1 MNQLGIKQYYDKI
14 KKLPIKESYDRG
26 EILTSNFCIE
36 KQGDME
42 IYYCTHNEYI
52 NKEGKIFIIGI
63 TPGFQ
68 QMNKS
73 IAVAR
78 EAIESNITLEEISY
92 ICKREGRFYGVI
104 RKNIIDMLDELELHK
119 MFGMDSCKELFE
131 NKDYLLHTTS
141 VIPFAVFVEG
151 KNYTGHKPKILK
163 NRLLTKYTK
172 EYFYP
177 QAEALS
183 HALFIPLGKSVD
195 EILDGLVDSG
205 VLKEEQCL
213 KGFPHPSGANGH
225 RLKQFEKNKEHLKK
239 TIKNYY
245 QK

>member
-1 MNQLGIKQYYDKI
+1 MNHLGIKQYYDRV
-14 KKLPIKESYDRG
+14 KKLPVKESYDKG
-26 EILTSNFCIE
+26 EILTSDFCIE
-36 KQGDME
+36 KQGDIE

-52 NKEGKIFIIGI
+52 NKEAKIFIIGI

-78 EAIESNITLEEISY
+78 EAIESNITLEEIPY
-92 ICKREGRFYGVI
+92 MCKREGRFYGVI

-119 MFGMDSCKELFE
+119 MFGMESCKELFE
-131 NKDYLLHTTS
+131 QRDYLLHTTS

-151 KNYTGHKPKILK
+151 KNYTGHKPKML
-163 NRLLTKYTK
+163 RSELLTKYIK

-177 QAEALS
+177 QVEALN
-183 HALFIPLGKSVD
+183 HALFIPLGKSV
-195 EILDGLVDSG
+195 EEVFNELIKCG
-205 VLKEEQCL
+205 VLRKEQCL

-225 RLKQFEKNKEHLKK
+225 RLIQFEKNKEHMKK
-239 TIKNYY
+239 TIKNYF
-245 QK
+245 Q

>member
-14 KKLPIKESYDRG
+14 KKLPIKKSYDRG

-52 NKEGKIFIIGI
+52 NKEAKIFIIGI

-131 NKDYLLHTTS
+131 HRDCLLHTTS

-151 KNYTGHKPKILK
+151 KNYTGHKPKML
-163 NRLLTKYTK
+163 RSELLTKYIK

-177 QAEALS
+177 QVEALN
-183 HALFIPLGKSVD
+183 HALFIPLGKSV
-195 EILDGLVDSG
+195 EEVLNELIKYG
-205 VLKEEQCL
+205 VLRQEQCL

-225 RLKQFEKNKEHLKK
+225 RMIQFEKNKEYMKK
-239 TIKNYY
+239 TIKNYF
-245 QK
+245 Q

>member
-1 MNQLGIKQYYDKI
+1 MKHLGIKQYYDNI

-36 KQGDME
+36 KQSDIE

-52 NKEGKIFIIGI
+52 NSQAKVFIIGI

-68 QMNKS
+68 QMSKS

-78 EAIESNITLEEISY
+78 EAIENNIALEEIPY
-92 ICKREGRFYGVI
+92 MCKREGRFYGVI
-104 RKNIIDMLDELELHK
+104 RKNIIDMLNELELQK
-119 MFGMDSCKELFE
+119 VLGISSCMALFE
-131 NKDYLLHTTS
+131 HEDYLLHTTS

-151 KNYTGHKPKILK
+151 KNYTGHKPKMLK
-163 NRLLTKYTK
+163 NELLKKYI
-172 EYFYP
+172 EDYFYP
-177 QAEALS
+177 QVEALN
-183 HALFIPLGKSVD
+183 HALFIPLGKSVE
-195 EILDGLVDSG
+195 EILDELINSG

-225 RLKQFEKNKEHLKK
+225 RLIQFEKNKVYMKK
-239 TIKNYY
+239 TIQNYF
-245 QK
+245 Q